1 MIIIQNATYIHPNKD
16 ILFQEINLTIADQEK
31 IALIG
36 NNGSGKSTLLKVIA
50 GQLQLNNGTV
60 SCDSIPYYIPQ
71 MLDEYKDLT
80 IAAALGIEE
89 KLRAFKEIL
98 LGNMTEHNLDLLND
112 DWSIEDRCQN
122 ALSEWKLTDI
132 SLDHKIGE
140 LSGGQKTKVFLAGI
154 TIQEPQIILM
164 DEPSNHLDHESRELL
179 YQFIKD
185 CRKTL
190 LVVSHDR
197 TLLNLIPEIAEMT
210 KQGIVKYGGN
220 YEFFA
225 EQKEQAM
232 NALDHDVKSKEKEL
246 RKAREKE
253 KEALERQN
261 KLNARGKK
269 KQEKAGIPKILMGG
283 LKNKAEG
290 SSGKLKTVHEEKISG
305 IRMTLQDLRT
315 NLPEIDQ
322 MKFGFEESSLH
333 IGKTLAEAK
342 EVNLKINGRNL
353 WHQNLNFK
361 IKSGD
366 RIALK
371 GTNGSGKTSLINLI
385 IGNRQP
391 TSGEISQANFNYVYV
406 DQDYSLI
413 KTEMKVYDMAQ
424 SFNHSGL
431 QEHEIKI
438 RLNRFLFSKDTWD
451 KSCLFLSGGER
462 MRLLLCCLNI
472 QSQAPDM
479 IILDEPTNNIDIQ
492 NIQILTAAIQSYHGC
507 LIVVSHDQYFMN
519 EINIQET
526 IQLG

>member
-1 MIIIQNATYIHPNKD
+1 MIILQNATYIHPNKD
-16 ILFQEINLTIADQEK
+16 ILFQDINLTIADQEK

-71 MLDEYKDLT
+71 LLDEYNDLT
-80 IAAALGIEE
+80 IAAALGISD
-89 KLRAFKEIL
+89 KLIAFKEIL
-98 LGNMTEHNLDLLND
+98 LGNMTEHNLELLND

-225 EQKEQAM
+225 EQKELAM

-269 KQEKAGIPKILMGG
+269 K
-283 LKNKAEG
+283 
-290 SSGKLKTVHEEKISG
+290 T
-305 IRMTLQDLRT
+305 R
-315 NLPEIDQ
+315 
-322 MKFGFEESSLH
+322 
-333 IGKTLAEAK
+333 
-342 EVNLKINGRNL
+342 
-353 WHQNLNFK
+353 
-361 IKSGD
+361 KSWN
-366 RIALK
+366 
-371 GTNGSGKTSLINLI
+371 T
-385 IGNRQP
+385 
-391 TSGEISQANFNYVYV
+391 
-406 DQDYSLI
+406 
-413 KTEMKVYDMAQ
+413 
-424 SFNHSGL
+424 
-431 QEHEIKI
+431 
-438 RLNRFLFSKDTWD
+438 
-451 KSCLFLSGGER
+451 
-462 MRLLLCCLNI
+462 
-472 QSQAPDM
+472 
-479 IILDEPTNNIDIQ
+479 
-492 NIQILTAAIQSYHGC
+492 
-507 LIVVSHDQYFMN
+507 
-519 EINIQET
+519 
-526 IQLG
+526 